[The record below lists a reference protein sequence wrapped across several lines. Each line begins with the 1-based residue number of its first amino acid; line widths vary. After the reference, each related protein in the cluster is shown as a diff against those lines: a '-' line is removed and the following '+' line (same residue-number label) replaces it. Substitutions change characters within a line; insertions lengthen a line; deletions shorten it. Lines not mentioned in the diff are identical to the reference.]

1 MRIDEIPISPDKVRA
16 RARLKRAGQAGARR
30 PDQAAHVHVPRGAGD
45 RVRVRRARGG
55 HRGEAV
61 LVMMRLPP
69 FEYRAPVSVADAV
82 KLMADHGPDAMLV
95 AGGTDLYP
103 NMKRRQFEPK
113 VLVGLRGIQELAGI
127 RGSAAAGMLIGS
139 GTTLTATA
147 EHAEIAAH
155 YPALA
160 TAAGLVS
167 TPQLRNMGTLG
178 GNVCVDTRC
187 NYYNQSYQWRKAVDF
202 CMKKD
207 GDICLVAP
215 GSPRCWAVSS
225 SDTAPVLWSMG
236 ATVTLV
242 GPDGARTVPIAALYR
257 DDGIAYLDKRPDEVL
272 TEIAL
277 PPADGLRS
285 VYLKLRRRGSFDFP
299 ILGVAV
305 ALRMDGEIVREARI
319 VLGAVASLPRE
330 GTEAGAR
337 LIGQR
342 LTAELIDEVAGI
354 AARPSKPLDNTDL
367 THPYRKKMTRVY
379 VTRALRRL
387 AGLPE
392 RADDRTLGVA

>member
-1 MRIDEIPISPDKVRA
+1 
-16 RARLKRAGQAGARR
+16 
-30 PDQAAHVHVPRGAGD
+30 
-45 RVRVRRARGG
+45 
-55 HRGEAV
+55 
-61 LVMMRLPP
+61 MMRLPP

-82 KLMADHGPDAMLV
+82 KLMGDHGPDAMLV

-113 VLVGLRGIQELAGI
+113 VLVGLRGIRELVGI
-127 RGSAAAGMLIGS
+127 RGSAATGLFIGS
-139 GTTLTATA
+139 GTTLTVTA
-147 EHAEIAAH
+147 AHAEVAAH

-207 GDICLVAP
+207 GEICLVAP

-236 ATVTLV
+236 ATVTLS
-242 GPDGARTVPIAALYR
+242 GPGGERRIPIAGLYQ
-257 DDGIAYLDKRPDEVL
+257 DDGIVYLSKRPDEVL

-277 PPADGLRS
+277 PPAGDLRS
-285 VYLKLRRRGSFDFP
+285 AYLKLRRRGSFDFP
-299 ILGVAV
+299 VLGVAA
-305 ALRMDGEIVREARI
+305 ALRMDGDVVREARI

-330 GTEAGAR
+330 AVEAGVLLAGR
-337 LIGQR
+337 R
-342 LTAELIDEVAGI
+342 LTAELIDEVAGV
-354 AARPSKPLDNTDL
+354 ASRPSKPLDNTDL
-367 THPYRKKMTRVY
+367 THPYRKKMTRVF

-387 AGLPE
+387 AGLPSQT
-392 RADDRTLGVA
+392 DDGGAAGT